1 MPEYRG
7 PPLENCP
14 YCLSVGRG
22 MVTFLPVFIGYG
34 EVMWLCKN
42 WSICLF
48 PHIYGREFV
57 RSQTVPQSSVD
68 PKLMGY
74 IPMFEGDKGPQRRS
88 PDVIVEERGSAV
100 VECQEAVS
108 SAPSPSTISH
118 STTTSE
124 GSEHDITQ
132 LQSAAAMAPL
142 RTAAPLMVDF
152 SPPPAA
158 KRVIRP
164 TVRPTIRPQEY
175 RLSRFPTPASLP
187 ASSTPV
193 APMPPAAPIVRAR
206 KRPLI
211 DTPGSEK
218 ITFPGYGERSNT
230 AAAAPA
236 STSSSS
242 TATVF
247 AMVAKQLKKIKRS
260 NM

>member
-1 MPEYRG
+1 MQE
-7 PPLENCP
+7 LEHLLVSP
-14 YCLSVGRG
+14 YLRTGIRAFADGAAKQCGSETDG
-22 MVTFLPVFIGYG
+22 
-34 EVMWLCKN
+34 
-42 WSICLF
+42 
-48 PHIYGREFV
+48 IYSDV
-57 RSQTVPQSSVD
+57 RRRQRTA
-68 PKLMGY
+68 
-74 IPMFEGDKGPQRRS
+74 RRS

-164 TVRPTIRPQEY
+164 TAPVRPQEY

-211 DTPGSEK
+211 DAPGSEK
-218 ITFPGYGERSNT
+218 ITFPGYGERSNI

-260 NM
+260 HM